1 MTGKLSKRSQMSRH
15 LARHPRLSRQRR
27 GAYAVEFA
35 FVAPVLFA
43 FILGSVE
50 FGRVNMLMHSLDN
63 AVLEGARR
71 GLVVGA
77 TSSDVS
83 AKVNALLTACT
94 VRSFT
99 TSSTLNDDNVSVTVS
114 VDMNSNSWT
123 TPFFFKNKTLT
134 RSITLTRR

>member
-1 MTGKLSKRSQMSRH
+1 MSSHFQRRRH
-15 LARHPRLSRQRR
+15 LSRLRR

-50 FGRVNMLMHSLDN
+50 FGRVNMLTHSIDN

-83 AKVNALLTACT
+83 SKVNTILTACA

-99 TSSTLNDDNVSVTVS
+99 TSSSLDDDHVTVTVS

>member
-1 MTGKLSKRSQMSRH
+1 
-15 LARHPRLSRQRR
+15 
-27 GAYAVEFA
+27 
-35 FVAPVLFA
+35 
-43 FILGSVE
+43 
-50 FGRVNMLMHSLDN
+50 MLKHSIDN

-83 AKVNALLTACT
+83 TNVNTILTACT

-99 TSSTLNDDNVSVTVS
+99 TSSSLNDDNVTVNVS
-114 VDMNSNSWT
+114 VDMNSNSWVR
-123 TPFFFKNKTLT
+123 PFCFKNKTLT